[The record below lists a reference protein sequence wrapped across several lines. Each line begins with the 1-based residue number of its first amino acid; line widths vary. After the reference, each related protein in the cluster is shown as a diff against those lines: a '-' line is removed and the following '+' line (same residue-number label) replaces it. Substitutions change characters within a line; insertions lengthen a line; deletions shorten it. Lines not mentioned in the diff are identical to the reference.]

1 MIENTIF
8 AHKKCLSGLTLMKQL
23 VFAFAALMVLCAC
36 QEKSR
41 PTAAMVSD
49 ADSIY
54 TDQYIKMHF
63 VKEPERCL
71 GLIDTAEMKGTMT
84 VDSCNMMPFCYLL
97 SSCFVCLCPCFSQ
110 FLPLWFDDFL

>member
-1 MIENTIF
+1 
-8 AHKKCLSGLTLMKQL
+8 MKQL

-71 GLIDTAEMKGTMT
+71 GLIDTAEMKGMMT
-84 VDSCNMMPFCYLL
+84 VDSCNMMRGYVYNTGTCTTRGCKTA
-97 SSCFVCLCPCFSQ
+97 SRAGSI
-110 FLPLWFDDFL
+110 

>member
-1 MIENTIF
+1 
-8 AHKKCLSGLTLMKQL
+8 MKQL

-84 VDSCNMMPFCYLL
+84 VDSCIA
-97 SSCFVCLCPCFSQ
+97 VT
-110 FLPLWFDDFL
+110 

>member
-1 MIENTIF
+1 
-8 AHKKCLSGLTLMKQL
+8 MKQL

-84 VDSCNMMPFCYLL
+84 VDSCSAATCTTRGCKTA
-97 SSCFVCLCPCFSQ
+97 SRAGSI
-110 FLPLWFDDFL
+110 